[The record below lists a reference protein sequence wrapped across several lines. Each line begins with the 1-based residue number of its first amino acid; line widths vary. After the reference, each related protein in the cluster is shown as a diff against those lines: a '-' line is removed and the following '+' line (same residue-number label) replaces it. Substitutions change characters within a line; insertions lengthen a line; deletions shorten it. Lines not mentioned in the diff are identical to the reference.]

1 MTRLT
6 LLLLRWSALLPLPL
20 IRVLGAMFG
29 AILYVLATERRRIA
43 RINLRLCFPELSEA
57 ARNERLRAHFRCFAQ
72 SIFDRGLLWHA
83 SAERLR
89 RLIKTEGS
97 EILESALADGRPVIL
112 LGPHFV
118 GMDAGWTRLS
128 LDRRLVSM
136 YANQKN
142 PRFNTAMRAGRVRF
156 NNPLALSRQEGIRA
170 AVKALRSGMPFY
182 YLPDMDFGPR
192 DAIFVPFFG
201 VPAATVPG
209 IARIAALAN
218 AIVIPSVTRMTSQGY
233 TLKFHPAWEDYPGD
247 DLEAATR
254 RMNAF
259 IEDQVRAMP
268 DQYLWLH
275 KRFKTRPAGEKSFYR
290 K

>member
-6 LLLLRWSALLPLPL
+6 LLLLRWSAFLPLPV
-20 IRVLGAMFG
+20 IRALGAMFG
-29 AILYVLATERRRIA
+29 AILYALAIERRRIA
-43 RINLRLCFPELSEA
+43 RINLRLCFPELDEA
-57 ARNERLRAHFRCFAQ
+57 ARNKRLRAHFRCFAQ

-83 SAERLR
+83 PPERLQ
-89 RLIKTEGS
+89 RLIRAEGG
-97 EILESALADGRPVIL
+97 EILEAALAAGRPVIL

-142 PRFNTAMRAGRVRF
+142 PRFNAAMRAGRVRF
-156 NNPLALSRQEGIRA
+156 NDPLALSRQDGIRA

-201 VPAATVPG
+201 VPAATVTG

-218 AIVIPSVTRMTSQGY
+218 AVVIPSVTRMTPQGY
-233 TLKFHPAWEDYPGD
+233 TLQFHPAWEDYPGED
-247 DLEAATR
+247 IEAATR

-268 DQYLWLH
+268 EQYLWLH